1 MKIAMGNI
9 IRKKNEVEEGV
20 FIEMN
25 KKLKIPYPLKEHY
38 NSIIPLNI
46 FQTWVSK
53 KVPPLMAQSMLHI
66 KKNNPRFN
74 YFLFDDNDC
83 REFIRTHFKPDVL
96 DAYDRLIPGAY
107 KADLWRY
114 CILFIKGGIYLDIKY
129 RPLNG
134 FKFINLTESEHFV
147 YDTNGVDIY
156 NALMV
161 CLPGNQILFQSIRRI
176 VENVKNKF
184 YGNSFLEPT
193 GPKLLTNFISANHAN
208 VDLKHKELN
217 NNINYRIIYFHDI
230 PILKSYNGH
239 ATERDKYSRKKHYS
253 ILWQERRVYL

>member
-1 MKIAMGNI
+1 MLLNI
-9 IRKKNEVEEGV
+9 QKNKKNTNN
-20 FIEMN
+20 IN
-25 KKLKIPYPLKEHY
+25 KLLLYNQRYKFFKENY
-38 NSIIPLNI
+38 NSVIPLDI
-46 FQTWVSK
+46 YQTWYTKDLPQKMRERVELLK
-53 KVPPLMAQSMLHI
+53 AQ
-66 KKNNPRFN
+66 NPRFKHH
-74 YFLFDDNDC
+74 LFDDNDC
-83 REFIRTHFKPDVL
+83 REFIRTHFKPDVV

-134 FKFINLTESEHFV
+134 FKFITLTESEHLA
-147 YDTNGVDIY
+147 YDTNGIDIY
-156 NALMV
+156 NAVMV
-161 CLPGNQILFQSIRRI
+161 CLPGNQLLIRAIHMI

-193 GPKLLTNFISANHAN
+193 GPKLLAKIISTNDAI

-230 PILKSYNGH
+230 PIFKSYNGH
-239 ATERDKYSRKKHYS
+239 ATERDKYSKKKHYS
-253 ILWQERRVYL
+253 ILWQERKVYL

>member
-1 MKIAMGNI
+1 MLKILEN
-9 IRKKNEVEEGV
+9 KKNT
-20 FIEMN
+20 N
-25 KKLKIPYPLKEHY
+25 KRNRLLIYNKPYTFFKENY
-38 NSIIPLNI
+38 NSVIPLDI
-46 FQTWVSK
+46 YQTWYTKDLPQKMRERVELLK
-53 KVPPLMAQSMLHI
+53 AQ
-66 KKNNPRFN
+66 NPRFN
-74 YFLFDDNDC
+74 HHLFDDNDC

-147 YDTNGVDIY
+147 YDTNGIDIY

-161 CLPGNQILFQSIRRI
+161 CLPGNQILFQAIRRI

-184 YGNSFLEPT
+184 YGTSFLEPT
-193 GPKLLTNFISANHAN
+193 GPKLLTNFISANN
-208 VDLKHKELN
+208 TIVDLKHKELN

-239 ATERDKYSRKKHYS
+239 AAERDKYSRKKHYS
-253 ILWQERRVYL
+253 ILWHERRVYL